1 MQNDVGLEA
10 LLGLDGVQLTGQ
22 HGGVAVGHHLA
33 GGAGTLLGLLHGAV
47 VRQEAQSHQQ
57 DHDDGQDAIQ
67 LEGDGVDDGVLAS
80 LRRGEGAEAHHQT
93 GYIHAPSGEGE
104 GDADGSGG
112 AVAQPGQLLAG
123 DLGLIGDGTHH
134 VTHEQGGEVVGEEH
148 QNTQRSAH
156 DLSNAGRDVKLLIEL
171 VGHGLNGAGLLEEGH
186 HDTDE
191 HLDTDDPDIVSVTQS
206 ALDQTGEAEQQ
217 ILTGDE
223 QTHQNTAQDGEQG
236 FSRNERQDNGDQ
248 SRSQRKDTIIIH
260 IYLLKFS
267 GCFSFSCCCLCC
279 LRSTTD
285 EQGQTRLTAMV

>member
-1 MQNDVGLEA
+1 M
-10 LLGLDGVQLTGQ
+10 
-22 HGGVAVGHHLA
+22 
-33 GGAGTLLGLLHGAV
+33 
-47 VRQEAQSHQQ
+47 
-57 DHDDGQDAIQ
+57 
-67 LEGDGVDDGVLAS
+67 
-80 LRRGEGAEAHHQT
+80 
-93 GYIHAPSGEGE
+93 
-104 GDADGSGG
+104 
-112 AVAQPGQLLAG
+112 
-123 DLGLIGDGTHH
+123 
-134 VTHEQGGEVVGEEH
+134 
-148 QNTQRSAH
+148 
-156 DLSNAGRDVKLLIEL
+156 KLLIEL

-191 HLDTDDPDIVSVTQS
+191 HLDTDDPNIVSITQS
-206 ALDQTGEAEQQ
+206 ALNQTGKAEQQ

-279 LRSTTD
+279 LRSTID

>member
-1 MQNDVGLEA
+1 M
-10 LLGLDGVQLTGQ
+10 
-22 HGGVAVGHHLA
+22 
-33 GGAGTLLGLLHGAV
+33 
-47 VRQEAQSHQQ
+47 
-57 DHDDGQDAIQ
+57 
-67 LEGDGVDDGVLAS
+67 DDGVLAS
-80 LRRGEGAEAHHQT
+80 LRRGEGTEAHHQT
-93 GYIHAPSGEGE
+93 GYIHAPRGEGE

-112 AVAQPGQLLAG
+112 AVAQPSQLLAG

-134 VTHEQGGEVVGEEH
+134 VTHEQGGEVVREEH

-156 DLSNAGRDVKLLIEL
+156 DLSNAGRDVKLLIEF

-191 HLDTDDPDIVSVTQS
+191 HLDTDDPNIVSVTQS
-206 ALDQTGEAEQQ
+206 ALNQTGKAEQQ
-217 ILTGDE
+217 VLTGDE

-267 GCFSFSCCCLCC
+267 GYFSFRVCAACVACVVPSMNK
-279 LRSTTD
+279 
-285 EQGQTRLTAMV
+285 GKHA